1 MKWIREADADIA
13 DALSSAKIA
22 GIAGMY
28 LQRARG
34 RGRHDCSEA
43 VLRRDVVVGCW
54 WDDETL
60 LVLEEEEW
68 VSGVEDRGVV
78 Y

>member
-22 GIAGMY
+22 GMY

-34 RGRHDCSEA
+34 RGR
-43 VLRRDVVVGCW
+43 RRDVVEGCW
-54 WDDETL
+54 LDDETL